1 MKCINCNTNNTYR
14 ERTTS
19 GLSRCKKCRHQ
30 FVFDYRRHS
39 KCPQKLTDTFFLNAI
54 DRISANKTLYFT
66 AKHFKYFLSRK
77 LAQSPFVGGIQPQ
90 PTVKHIKVFMIE
102 DVNSFLAQKNA
113 IGVYLGLN
121 LLAEVILWT
130 VFKKLTLISIFT
142 NYWTIG
148 SFWLVFLISN
158 AIILPIFHS
167 DFLNTPKEHRYHR
180 QLRKKRTVFFS
191 NLTIL
196 TIGTLMMRGYL
207 YYQDPI
213 YNLLLSFEEKSIFPW
228 IIISLLAA
236 PLLLARTMLTNFSV
250 YLADLK
256 EGKRGEVRTTRQI
269 NNYENTAVQN
279 YFDIWIQ
286 EWERI
291 NGKIVKLLP
300 PPEYKIE
307 VSINSDVSTY
317 SFDRL
322 IVCESADIA
331 QFLIANNFHFEKNCA
346 ILSIDGY
353 PQNIFNTVM
362 QMLRRNPNL
371 WVYAVHD
378 CTPKGVSIVHQLRTS
393 DQWFRDSNVTMIDI
407 GILPRQILA
416 VKGKSIWVKMTE
428 KSAQQAEQLPL
439 EIQQSLGED
448 ELKWLTEVNFVEL
461 ESIHPQKLIHILS
474 QSLANQALN
483 FDAPSLRE
491 TDDSILEE
499 TDYSLSEETD
509 RKNNIRY
516 QSSDT
521 FG

>member
-1 MKCINCNTNNTYR
+1 MKCINCGTNNTYR

-19 GLSRCKKCRHQ
+19 GVSRCKQCKHP
-30 FVFDYRRHS
+30 FLFDYRKNSRIY
-39 KCPQKLTDTFFLNAI
+39 PTKLTDTFFFNAI
-54 DRISANKTLYFT
+54 NKISANNTLYFT
-66 AKHFKYFLSRK
+66 AKQFKYFLSLK
-77 LAQSPFVGGIQPQ
+77 LSPLPFMGKIKPQ
-90 PTVKHIKVFMIE
+90 PTITSINVLTIE
-102 DVNSFLAQKNA
+102 NTNPSLAKKNA
-113 IGVYLGLN
+113 IAVYLGLN

-130 VFKKLTLISIFT
+130 VFPNLTLTSLFT
-142 NYWTIG
+142 NDWKSG
-148 SFWLVFLISN
+148 SFWFIFLISN
-158 AIILPIFHS
+158 AIILPLFHS
-167 DFLNTPKEHRYHR
+167 NFLWTPNEHRYHR

-196 TIGTLMMRGYL
+196 MIGTLITRGYF
-207 YYQDPI
+207 YYIDFLS
-213 YNLLLSFEEKSIFPW
+213 NLVLSFENQP
-228 IIISLLAA
+228 ISFIVTLLLAA
-236 PLLLARTMLTNFSV
+236 PLFLTRKTLTNFSV

-256 EGKRGEVRTTRQI
+256 EGKRGQVRATRQI
-269 NNYENTAVQN
+269 KNYEHGYVKD

-300 PPEYKIE
+300 PPQNEIE
-307 VSINSDVSTY
+307 ASINSDVSAY
-317 SFDRL
+317 SFDQL

-378 CTPKGVSIVHQLRTS
+378 CTPQGVSIIHQLQTS
-393 DQWFRDSNVTMIDI
+393 DQWFRESNVTIIDI

-416 VKGKSIWVKMTE
+416 VKGKGIWIKMTE
-428 KSAQQAEQLPL
+428 ESAQQAKQLPL

-448 ELKWLTEVNFVEL
+448 ELEWLTDGNFSEL
-461 ESIHPQKLIHILS
+461 ASIPPQKLIHILS

-483 FDAPSLRE
+483 LDDSSLRE
-491 TDDSILEE
+491 TDDSL
-499 TDYSLSEETD
+499 LEETD
-509 RKNNIRY
+509 RKNNILY
-516 QSSDT
+516 QSFQT